1 MLPLPIC
8 RSPTAATTT
17 HWNRKVCDLGVIIC
31 LSECQFIKHNF
42 QEHRM
47 YNSHLSNA
55 TETEF
60 RIYGI
65 ALPVLSIVS
74 VVCNI
79 FVFAVLLRDFDTN

>member
-1 MLPLPIC
+1 
-8 RSPTAATTT
+8 
-17 HWNRKVCDLGVIIC
+17 
-31 LSECQFIKHNF
+31 
-42 QEHRM
+42 M

-79 FVFAVLLRDFDTN
+79 FVFAVLLRDFETNKPTC

>member
-1 MLPLPIC
+1 
-8 RSPTAATTT
+8 
-17 HWNRKVCDLGVIIC
+17 
-31 LSECQFIKHNF
+31 
-42 QEHRM
+42 M
-47 YNSHLSNA
+47 YNSHLSNT

-79 FVFAVLLRDFDTN
+79 FVFAVLLRDFETS